1 MICDKFENIG
11 QYCQEGDALYKAIVY
26 ARDFDRS
33 LPDDVHEVEGREIF
47 AKVASYETSPAEE
60 RKFETHKY
68 YADVQ
73 VILEGKE
80 RMDVSLEQD
89 LEPLG
94 DYRDDDDVVK
104 VKAPDTYSSLAMIP
118 GMFAVFFPQDVHR
131 PNCNLNS
138 KTRNRKVCM
147 KVKIK

>member
-11 QYCQEGDALYKAIVY
+11 MYCKEGDALYKAIVY

-33 LPDDVHEVEGREIF
+33 LPDAIHEVEGRDIF
-47 AKVASYETSPAEE
+47 AKVASYETSPAED

-68 YADVQ
+68 YADIQ
-73 VILEGKE
+73 VILEGSE
-80 RMDVSLEQD
+80 RMDVSQEQD

-94 DYRDDDDVVK
+94 DYREDDDVIK
-104 VKAPDTYSSLAMIP
+104 VKAPDAYSSLAMTP

-131 PNCNLNS
+131 PNCSLNG
-138 KTRNRKVCM
+138 KTKNRKVCM
-147 KVKIK
+147 KVKLK